1 MGLVASVTM
10 ARPAEAHRA
19 YVANS
24 DSKDVSV
31 IDTEKYMV
39 VSEPIKVGLSPNGV
53 AVNPDGK
60 KAQCHRIIRVR
71 WACCSQNGQCI
82 RLCHEFRRQQRFGD
96 RHGDQQGGGE
106 TDPGETGGPAR
117 RPSYQVS
124 STTIGTIV

>member
-1 MGLVASVTM
+1 MRSNDSNGSRAARARSFTGLWTVLVMGLVASVTV

-31 IDTEKYMV
+31 IDRDTNKV
-39 VSEPIKVGLSPNGV
+39 VGEPIKVVLAPNGV

-71 WACCSQNGQCI
+71 WACCYQNGRCI
-82 RLCHEFRRQQRFGD
+82 RLCHEFRRQTTFR
-96 RHGDQQGGGE
+96 RS
-106 TDPGETGGPAR
+106 TR
-117 RPSYQVS
+117 RPTRSW
-124 STTIGTIV
+124 

>member
-71 WACCSQNGQCI
+71 WACCSQNGRCI
-82 RLCHEFRRQQRFGD
+82 RLCHEGCRSSI
-96 RHGDQQGGGE
+96 
-106 TDPGETGGPAR
+106 PAN
-117 RPSYQVS
+117 PSLKFVAARLR
-124 STTIGTIV
+124 T